1 MVSMKRREHI
11 WTVVLLFV
19 VVALTGLNSTASERI
34 HFAGDSHST
43 TLTAA
48 VGDGRDYLLSAK
60 AGQALTVTIE
70 SPAGV
75 YFNVLPP
82 GSHDAIVDS
91 SATGE
96 TSWTGQL
103 SRDGDYTIQ
112 VYRGR
117 SAAQQSKNPSFTIT
131 LAVR

>member
-19 VVALTGLNSTASERI
+19 VVALTGFNSAASERI
-34 HFAGDSHST
+34 RFTGDSHSI
-43 TLTAA
+43 TLTGA

-60 AGQALTVTIE
+60 AGQALTITIE

-82 GSHDAIVDS
+82 GSHDAMVDS
-91 SATGE
+91 SAMGD

-103 SRDGDYTIQ
+103 NRDGDYTIQ
-112 VYRGR
+112 VYRAG
-117 SAAQQSKNPSFTIT
+117 SATQQSKNPSFTIT